1 VRRDTRLAFTE
12 RLRRV
17 HAIVKADF
25 LIRFRRPST
34 LVAFLLLSGLAYISV
49 PDPATGNALL
59 VIDDG
64 RRALYNSAAIGM
76 ATALIVTTFVGLA
89 GFYVISNAIAH
100 DIRSRCGFVIASTTM
115 RAGEYLI
122 AKLAGNIVFL
132 GTFTAGFMVS
142 SMAML
147 VVRNEAGLEPW
158 LFVKQYLL
166 LVPPVIILVAV
177 LAIVFESTPFL
188 SGRGGDVIY
197 FVLYLLCLGFPAALV
212 ARGQD
217 PGFARYLDFG
227 GIALTIEQMRPLMQT
242 ANLSIGGDFD
252 PVKPLFIV
260 PGLTLNKEWMLP
272 RLVSLVTPLL
282 LLVVALRSFHRFD
295 PARVRRGSERGRT
308 AGLLRVNDVLKPP
321 LHAILALDPFVRWT
335 PARPSLLRAA
345 ATDARVTFTA
355 YPVLLVFALAL
366 VIATVTS
373 QPSAFM
379 HGVLPLAFFTAGLAI
394 ADMACRERRAGTLGL
409 IQSAP
414 LLKAHF
420 VWWKLAGTTF
430 VALTVLLVPLVRV
443 AVSDPTSLIA
453 AAVGLF
459 LVAATATSLG
469 ISVTP
474 KTFTVVF
481 LTMLYIVTNDRGASR
496 ALDFA
501 GFYGVATPSVTVTYV
516 VIALACLVAA
526 EAIYKTRLRRDG
538 W

>member
-1 VRRDTRLAFTE
+1 VKRDTPLAFSE

-17 HAIVKADF
+17 HAIIKADF

-49 PDPATGNALL
+49 PDPATGNALM
-59 VIDDG
+59 VIDGG
-64 RRALYNSAAIGM
+64 RRALYDSAAIGM
-76 ATALIVTTFVGLA
+76 ATALIVTMFVGLA

-100 DIRSRCGFVIASTTM
+100 DVRSRCGFVIASTTM

-122 AKLAGNIVFL
+122 SKLAGNIVFL
-132 GTFTAGFMVS
+132 GTFTAGFMIS

-177 LAIVFESTPFL
+177 LAIVFESIPFL

-197 FVLYLLCLGFPAALV
+197 FVLYLSCLGFPAALV
-212 ARGQD
+212 AQGQD
-217 PGFARYLDFG
+217 PGFARYFDFG
-227 GIALTIEQMRPLMQT
+227 GIALTMEQMRPLT
-242 ANLSIGGDFD
+242 KNLSIGGDFD

-260 PGLTLNKEWMLP
+260 PGLALTKEWMLP

-282 LLVVALRSFHRFD
+282 LLVVALESFHRFD

-308 AGLLRVNDVLKPP
+308 AGLSRVNNVLKPP
-321 LHAILALDPFVRWT
+321 LHAILAFDPFVRWT

-345 ATDARVTFTA
+345 ATDARVTFMA
-355 YPVLLVFALAL
+355 SPVLLVFALAL

-394 ADMACRERRAGTLGL
+394 ADMPCRERRAGTLGL

-420 VWWKLAGTTF
+420 VRWKLIGTTF

-443 AVSDPTSLIA
+443 AVSHPTSLIP

-459 LVAATATSLG
+459 LVAAMATSLG
-469 ISVTP
+469 VISVTP

-481 LTMLYIVTNDRGASR
+481 LTMLYIVTNARGASR

-516 VIALACLVAA
+516 VIALACVVAA
-526 EAIYKTRLRRDG
+526 QAVYKMHLRRDG
-538 W
+538 G